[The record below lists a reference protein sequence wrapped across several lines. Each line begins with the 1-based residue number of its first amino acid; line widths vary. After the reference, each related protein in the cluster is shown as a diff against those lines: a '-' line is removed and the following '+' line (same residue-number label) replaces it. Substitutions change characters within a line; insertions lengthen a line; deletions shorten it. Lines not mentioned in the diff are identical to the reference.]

1 MRRALGLLA
10 VFVVV
15 VVTLFVV
22 RETAAVVVMA
32 RAIHPAFGDAVLIA
46 LAVVYLVCLAVP
58 AVMFLRLRSPLVP
71 PPVDA
76 PAAEVSRHLARVT
89 DRLAAHPR
97 VDRDLLRADGGLDRA
112 LTSIDADADREIKRE
127 ASLVFVSTALS
138 QTGRLDALF
147 VLVAQTRLIWKVAH
161 LYWQRPTARE
171 FLFLY
176 ANVGATV
183 FAAQSLE
190 DLEVS
195 ELLEP
200 LAPPLIEAAGVGT
213 TVVLAPLATILAEAL
228 FQGTVNALLTLRV
241 GCITKRYCR
250 GLPMPDRRLVRR
262 SATREAAGMLAGM
275 VPELVGRVTKPFWN
289 TITTKVGES
298 ARAVF
303 GRVTTA
309 MAATLADG
317 LKAVAA
323 GRKKMGA

>member
-1 MRRALGLLA
+1 MKRAAVLLA

-15 VVTLFVV
+15 TIGLIVV
-22 RETAAVVVMA
+22 RETAAVVVLA
-32 RAIHPAFGDAVLIA
+32 RAIHPVFGHAVL
-46 LAVVYLVCLAVP
+46 LAFVVFYLVCLAVP

-71 PPVDA
+71 PAPDA
-76 PAAEVSRHLARVT
+76 PPAEVSRHLARVT

-97 VDRDLLRADGGLDRA
+97 VDVATLRADGGLDRV
-112 LTSIDADADREIKRE
+112 LTSLDADADREIKRE

-147 VLVAQTRLIWKVAH
+147 VLIAQTRLIWRVAH
-161 LYWQRPTARE
+161 LYWQRPTPRE

-190 DLEVS
+190 DLEVG

-213 TVVLAPLATILAEAL
+213 MVVLAPLATILAEAL

-275 VPELVGRVTKPFWN
+275 VPGLVGRVTKPLWS

-298 ARAVF
+298 AKAVF

-309 MAATLADG
+309 MATTLADG

-323 GRKKMGA
+323 ARPFR